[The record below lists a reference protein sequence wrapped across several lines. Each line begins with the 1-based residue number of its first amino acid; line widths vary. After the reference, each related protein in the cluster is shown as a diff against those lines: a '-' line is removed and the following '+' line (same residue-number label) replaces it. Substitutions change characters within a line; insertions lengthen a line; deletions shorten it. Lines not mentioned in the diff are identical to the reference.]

1 MIRSDQL
8 RKEYG
13 QSVNVPLSSDDTHTG
28 TGCTSWFGIVRRYTH
43 PAMAHD
49 IVFLDRVDLTPV
61 SQQALEGV
69 GVVRTVPVTV
79 QEDLPEA
86 VRDAD
91 AIVYQL
97 FPNQL
102 TRDVLERCR
111 RLKVIGRIGIGMD
124 QVDLSAAG
132 DHGVTVVN
140 AAGAQAAAVADHA
153 MALMLALARN
163 VVVSHAA
170 LLAGDRSP
178 PRQFMGFE
186 MEGRSL
192 GIVGF
197 GAIGRRL
204 AQRAFGFGMVV
215 QAYDPYVK
223 PDAME
228 EAGVTPRGLAELL
241 ATSDFISIHVPLTD
255 ETWHLIGANE
265 LAAMRPTAYLINT
278 ARGPIV
284 DETAL
289 ITALR
294 DGGIA
299 GAGLD
304 VYEQEPLAPD
314 SPLLPLDQ
322 VVLTPH
328 IAGWAIEAQVRTQES
343 VVKDVARVLRGET
356 PISPVRTAGG
366 QASSRPRSATGSG
379 RRPGQRPSAQELL
392 PYTEWE
398 ESGLPHPSST
408 HAFGAVPGLRQI
420 IETEGPVTT
429 DRAYKVYVR
438 GAGSTR
444 VTKLVRAKLDHA
456 VARLLD
462 QKQVQVDEL
471 GIAGDGETQRVLRV
485 PGGTRVVVREIGA
498 RDLYEVP
505 LNEIVALMVHRL
517 ERVPGASHEQLMR
530 HVLDSY
536 GWRRL
541 TDKARTYLTSAIHLM
556 YEE

>member
-1 MIRSDQL
+1 MS
-8 RKEYG
+8 Y
-13 QSVNVPLSSDDTHTG
+13 
-28 TGCTSWFGIVRRYTH
+28 
-43 PAMAHD
+43 D
-49 IVFLDRVDLTPV
+49 IVFLDRVELTPV
-61 SQQALEGV
+61 SRQALDEV
-69 GVVRTVPVTV
+69 GTVRTVPVTA
-79 QEDLPEA
+79 QEDLLPA

-91 AIVYQL
+91 AVVYHL

-111 RLKVIGRIGIGMD
+111 RLKAIGRIGIGMD
-124 QVDLSAAG
+124 QVDVQAAADCG
-132 DHGVTVVN
+132 MTVVN

-153 MALMLALARN
+153 MALMLSLARK
-163 VVVSHAA
+163 VVVSHTA

-178 PRQFMGFE
+178 PWQFMGFE

-204 AQRAFGFGMVV
+204 AQRAFGFGMVA
-215 QAYDPYVK
+215 QAYDPYV
-223 PDAME
+223 PADAIE
-228 EAGVTPRGLAELL
+228 QAGATPCELDEVLAG
-241 ATSDFISIHVPLTD
+241 SDFISIHVPLTD
-255 ETWHLIGANE
+255 ETWHLIGERE
-265 LAAMRPTAYLINT
+265 LAMMRPTAYLINT

-289 ITALR
+289 VAALH
-294 DGGIA
+294 DGVIA

-304 VYEQEPLAPD
+304 VFEEEPLPAG
-314 SPLLPLDQ
+314 SPLLALDR

-328 IAGWAIEAQVRTQES
+328 IAGWAIEAQTRTQES
-343 VVKDVARVLRGET
+343 VIKDVARVLRGEP
-356 PISPVRTAGG
+356 PISPVR
-366 QASSRPRSATGSG
+366 ASEGPASPRPSTATGSG
-379 RRPGQRPSAQELL
+379 HRLGGPGRGPELL

-408 HAFGAVPGLRQI
+408 HAFGAVPGLRKI

-438 GAGSTR
+438 GSGSTR
-444 VTKLVRAKLDHA
+444 VTKLVRTKLDQA

-471 GIAGDGETQRVLRV
+471 GVAGSREAQRVLRV
-485 PGGTRVVVREIGA
+485 PGGVPVVVREIGS
-498 RDLYEVP
+498 RDLYEIP
-505 LNEIVALMVHRL
+505 LNEVVALMERRL
-517 ERVPGASHEQLMR
+517 DKHPGASHEELMR
-530 HVLDSY
+530 HVLNSY

-541 TDKARTYLTSAIHLM
+541 TDKARTYLTAAIHLM

>member
-1 MIRSDQL
+1 MD
-8 RKEYG
+8 Y
-13 QSVNVPLSSDDTHTG
+13 
-28 TGCTSWFGIVRRYTH
+28 
-43 PAMAHD
+43 D
-49 IVFLDRVDLTPV
+49 IVFLDRVELTAV
-61 SQQALEGV
+61 SRRALEGV
-69 GVVRTVPVTV
+69 GTVRTVPVTV
-79 QEDLPEA
+79 QEDLLPV

-91 AIVYQL
+91 AIVYHL

-102 TRDVLERCR
+102 TREVLERCR

-124 QVDLSAAG
+124 QVDLPAAG
-132 DHGVTVVN
+132 DCGVTVVN

-153 MALMLALARN
+153 MALMLCLARN
-163 VVVSHAA
+163 VVASHTA

-178 PRQFMGFE
+178 PWQFMGFE
-186 MEGRSL
+186 MEGKTL

-204 AQRAFGFGMVV
+204 AQRAFGFGMPV
-215 QAYDPYVK
+215 QAYDPYVP
-223 PDAME
+223 PDAVE

-265 LAAMRPTAYLINT
+265 LAAMRSTAYVINT

-284 DETAL
+284 DEAAL
-289 ITALR
+289 VAALR

-304 VYEQEPLAPD
+304 VYEQEPLAAD
-314 SPLLPLDQ
+314 SPLLQLGQ

-356 PISPVRTAGG
+356 PISPVGAAGG
-366 QASSRPRSATGSG
+366 PAPARPLSAASSG
-379 RRPGQRPSAQELL
+379 RRPGGPPSSPELL

-408 HAFGAVPGLRQI
+408 HAFGAVPGLRKI
-420 IETEGPVTT
+420 VETEGPVTT
-429 DRAYKVYVR
+429 DRAYKVYVG

-444 VTKLVRAKLDHA
+444 VTKLVRTKLDQA
-456 VARLLD
+456 VARLVD
-462 QKQVQVDEL
+462 QKQVQIDEL

-485 PGGTRVVVREIGA
+485 PGGTPVVVREIGA

-505 LNEIVALMVHRL
+505 LNEVVSLMERRL
-517 ERVPGASHEQLMR
+517 DRMPGASHEQLMR
-530 HVLDSY
+530 HVLNTY
-536 GWRRL
+536 GWKRL
-541 TDKARTYLTSAIHLM
+541 TDKARTHLTAAIRLM
-556 YEE
+556 YEN

>member
-1 MIRSDQL
+1 MS
-8 RKEYG
+8 Y
-13 QSVNVPLSSDDTHTG
+13 
-28 TGCTSWFGIVRRYTH
+28 
-43 PAMAHD
+43 D
-49 IVFLDRVDLTPV
+49 IVFLDRVDLTSV
-61 SQQALEGV
+61 SRRALEGV
-69 GVVRTVPVTV
+69 GTVRKVPVTA
-79 QEDLPEA
+79 QEDLLPV

-97 FPNQL
+97 FPNHL

-124 QVDLSAAG
+124 QVDVQAAA
-132 DHGVTVVN
+132 DRGVTVVN

-153 MALMLALARN
+153 MALMLCLARN
-163 VVVSHAA
+163 VVVSHTS
-170 LLAGDRSP
+170 LRAGDRHP
-178 PRQFMGFE
+178 PWHFMGFE
-186 MEGRSL
+186 MEGKTL

-204 AQRAFGFGMVV
+204 AHRAFGFGMVV
-215 QAYDPYVK
+215 QAYDPYVD
-223 PDAME
+223 PDTIE
-228 EAGVTPRGLAELL
+228 QAGATPCRLGELL
-241 ATSDFISIHVPLTD
+241 AGSDFVSIHIPLTD
-255 ETWHLIGANE
+255 ETWHLIGVDE
-265 LAAMRPTAYLINT
+265 FAAMRRTAYLINT
-278 ARGPIV
+278 ARGPII

-289 ITALR
+289 VGALH
-294 DGGIA
+294 DGVIA

-304 VYEQEPLAPD
+304 VYEEEPLAAG
-314 SPLLPLDQ
+314 SPLLALDQ

-328 IAGWAIEAQVRTQES
+328 IAGWAIEAQTRTQES
-343 VVKDVARVLRGET
+343 VVKDVARVLSGET
-356 PISPVRTAGG
+356 PISPVKAPGG
-366 QASSRPRSATGSG
+366 PASPRRSPATGG
-379 RRPGQRPSAQELL
+379 RRRGGTGRAPELL

-408 HAFGAVPGLRQI
+408 HAFGTVPGLRKI

-462 QKQVQVDEL
+462 QKQVQIDEL
-471 GIAGDGETQRVLRV
+471 GVAGSGVAQRVLRV
-485 PGGTRVVVREIGA
+485 PGSAPVVVREIGS
-498 RDLYEVP
+498 RDLYEIP
-505 LNEIVALMVHRL
+505 LNEVVALMERRL
-517 ERVPGASHEQLMR
+517 DNHPGASHEQLMR
-530 HVLDSY
+530 HVLNSY

-556 YEE
+556 YD